1 MEEIKTMQLYNHCER
16 FMAELEARKL
26 GASFKECDICDIDSL
41 HYLGEEAI
49 LSAIEKLD
57 IKTDSENGIN
67 ILDIGSGLGGPAR
80 SLAERIQN
88 ASVTAIELQADLHEI
103 AQELT
108 TRTCLTGQV
117 KHVNA
122 DIMTSEMVSKFD
134 YIVSWLVFLHIPA
147 KADLYK
153 KCAESLK
160 PGGRIYVE
168 DFYKRAEFTTIED
181 GLLKTEVY
189 ASDLSSLKQL
199 EADLSAAGFVN
210 IRITDMTDTW
220 RAYVT
225 DRVELFRKRKE
236 RNVGVHGEAAVAS
249 LQRFYDAIVT
259 LFNGPN
265 LGGLIWTAE
274 KA

>member
-168 DFYKRAEFTTIED
+168 
-181 GLLKTEVY
+181 G
-189 ASDLSSLKQL
+189 
-199 EADLSAAGFVN
+199 
-210 IRITDMTDTW
+210 
-220 RAYVT
+220 
-225 DRVELFRKRKE
+225 ELF
-236 RNVGVHGEAAVAS
+236 
-249 LQRFYDAIVT
+249 
-259 LFNGPN
+259 
-265 LGGLIWTAE
+265 
-274 KA
+274 